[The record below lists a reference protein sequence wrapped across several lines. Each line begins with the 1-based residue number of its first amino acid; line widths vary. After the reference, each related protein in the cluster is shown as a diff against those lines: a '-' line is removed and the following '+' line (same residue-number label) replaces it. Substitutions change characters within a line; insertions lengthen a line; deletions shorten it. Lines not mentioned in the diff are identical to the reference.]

1 MGFYEVRAKTGG
13 GAERRFDF
21 PYSYTLA
28 AGDSI
33 YDSGTIYKV
42 VSVKP
47 DATGAHDAVVNVIR
61 SHSFR
66 L

>member
-1 MGFYEVRAKTGG
+1 MGNVSGSLT
-13 GAERRFDF
+13 
-21 PYSYTLA
+21 T
-28 AGDSI
+28 SI